1 MSEMMKVNGKKSL
14 KKRKIYLEEEIREIQ
29 KKAGNIE
36 GLKDKLTREKRK
48 NEEGKQEEELKEKIM
63 KYFFLG
69 KSKEED
75 LGA

>member
-36 GLKDKLTREKRK
+36 VLKDKLTREKRK

>member
-29 KKAGNIE
+29 KKVGNIE